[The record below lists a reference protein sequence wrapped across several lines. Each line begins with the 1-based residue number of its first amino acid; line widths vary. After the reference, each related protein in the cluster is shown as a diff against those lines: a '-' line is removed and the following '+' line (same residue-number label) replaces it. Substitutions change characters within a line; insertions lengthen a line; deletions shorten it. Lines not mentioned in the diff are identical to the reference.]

1 MHDVDRKRVFS
12 TEFLGEGADT
22 EVREPQAQKHDDIGH
37 DLRTDKRNG
46 GAFLV
51 VIEFIDRGKRAGGEK
66 DQEDRADVPDAE
78 DLLFVLSDQHT
89 HHGIAEADEDRI
101 SELIEFT
108 DTHVGQYDI
117 GSDQSRRQ
125 IYRVLQDLQLV

>member
-37 DLRTDKRNG
+37 DLTTDKRNG

-51 VIEFIDRGKRAGGEK
+51 VIEFIDRGKRADGEK
-66 DQEDRADVPDAE
+66 DQEDRTDVPDAE
-78 DLLFVLSDQHT
+78 DLLFVSSDQHT
-89 HHGIAEADEDRI
+89 HHRIAEADEDRI
-101 SELIEFT
+101 SELVEFT
-108 DTHVGQYDI
+108 DAHVRKNYI
-117 GSDQSRRQ
+117 GSNQSRSQ
-125 IYRVLQDLQLV
+125 IHGVLQDLQFM